1 MERAGKKRRRTVC
14 SAHSSTSR
22 HALSS
27 TVRLRFAPS
36 PTGHLHIGGAR
47 TALFNWA
54 YARRMGGAF
63 LLRIEDTDRE
73 RSLPEYERSILEGLR
88 WLGIDWDE
96 GPDVGGPLGPY
107 RQSERMERYRAT
119 AERLV
124 DSGRAYECFCT
135 VERLEAL
142 REERTRAGQNPGY
155 DGRCRDLSSADRER
169 AAAAGQRAVI
179 RYRVPEGRTELTDLI
194 RGRVFFENRE
204 VEDWVMV
211 RSSGDP
217 TYNFVV
223 VCDDVDMR
231 ITHVMRGE
239 EHLTNTPKQVLLYH
253 ALGVEPPRFAHFPLM
268 LGKDKK
274 KLSKRTGDTSLQ
286 DYRDKG
292 YPPEAVLNFLALQ
305 GWALD
310 DKTTIFSVGELVRR
324 FDPKDVSSSGSI
336 FDPDK
341 FLWMAGEYVRA
352 DDIPRLAER
361 CAPFMIRAGWMS
373 AEEIRERSEWYRTAV
388 ALEKDRIR
396 LYSELPERLAY
407 LFAPDDEV
415 VYQDDALR
423 AARKHEDRTK
433 VLEEHLAWLAPRIE
447 GGAIEP
453 GPLREATRA
462 WIAEKG
468 LSMAALF
475 QPLRCALTGA
485 GGGADLFEV
494 MRLLGPARVLQR
506 IRRAIERLAA

>member
-1 MERAGKKRRRTVC
+1 MSDPA
-14 SAHSSTSR
+14 
-22 HALSS
+22 
-27 TVRLRFAPS
+27 RLRFAPS

-54 YARRMGGAF
+54 YARRIGGKF

-88 WLGIDWDE
+88 WLGIEWDE
-96 GPDVGGPLGPY
+96 GPDVGGPCGPY
-107 RQSERMERYRAT
+107 RQSERMPRYREA

-124 DSGRAYECFCT
+124 AEEHAYPCFCSA
-135 VERLEAL
+135 ERLEAL
-142 REERTRAGQNPGY
+142 RAERTSAGQNPAY
-155 DGRCRDLSSADRER
+155 DGRCRELSADGR
-169 AAAAGQRAVI
+169 ARRIAAGERPVI
-179 RYRVPEGRTELTDLI
+179 RYRVPEGTTELDDWI
-194 RGRVFFENRE
+194 RGRVVFENRE

-239 EHLTNTPKQVLLYH
+239 EHLTNTPKQVLLYRSF
-253 ALGVEPPRFAHFPLM
+253 GRPPPQFAHFPLM

-292 YPPEAVLNFLALQ
+292 YPPEAVVNFLSLQ

-310 DKTTIFSVGELVRR
+310 DKTTIFSVAELVRR
-324 FDPKDVSSSGSI
+324 FDPKDVSASGSI
-336 FDPDK
+336 FDPEK

-352 DDIPRLAER
+352 DSVERLAER
-361 CAPFMIRAGWMS
+361 CAPFMIRAGLTS
-373 AEEIRERSEWYRTAV
+373 AEEIARDPEWYRAAV
-388 ALEKDRIR
+388 ASEKERIR
-396 LYSELPERLAY
+396 LYAEMPQRLAY
-407 LFAPDDEV
+407 LFAPDAEV
-415 VYQDDALR
+415 PYADDALKG
-423 AARKHEDRTK
+423 ARKHAERAET
-433 VLEEHLAWLAPRIE
+433 LRAYAAWLALRTAGP
-447 GGAIEP
+447 IEP
-453 GPLREATRA
+453 AALRDATRR
-462 WIAEKG
+462 WVEERGIKLPE
-468 LSMAALF
+468 LF

-485 GGGADLFEV
+485 AGGADLFEV
-494 MRLLGPARVLQR
+494 MRLLGAERVQARIASAER
-506 IRRAIERLAA
+506 RLAA

>member
-1 MERAGKKRRRTVC
+1 M
-14 SAHSSTSR
+14 SSN
-22 HALSS
+22 
-27 TVRLRFAPS
+27 VRLRFAPS

-54 YARRMGGAF
+54 YARRLGGTF

-88 WLGIDWDE
+88 WLGLDWEE
-96 GPDVGGPLGPY
+96 GPDVGGPHGPY
-107 RQSERMERYRAT
+107 RQSERMDRYRQA

-124 DSGRAYECFCT
+124 DEGRAYPCFCS
-135 VERLEAL
+135 VERLDAL
-142 REERTRAGQNPGY
+142 REERTRAGLNPTY
-155 DGRCRDLSSADRER
+155 DGRCRELSPSERER
-169 AAAAGQRAVI
+169 AVAAGQRAVI
-179 RYRVPEGRTELTDLI
+179 RYRVPEGRTELTDSI
-194 RGRVFFENRE
+194 RGRVVFENRE

-239 EHLTNTPKQVLLYH
+239 EHLTNTPKQVLLYQ

-292 YPPEAVLNFLALQ
+292 YPPEAVVNFLSLQ

-310 DKTTIFSVGELVRR
+310 DKTTIFPVDELIRR
-324 FDPKDVSSSGSI
+324 FDPSDVSPSGSI

-352 DDIPRLAER
+352 DDVGRLAER

-373 AEEIRERSEWYRTAV
+373 AEEIRDRAEWYRAAV

-407 LFAPDDEV
+407 LFAADDEV

-423 AARKHEDRTK
+423 AATKHADRARI
-433 VLEEHLAWLAPRIE
+433 LDEYAAWLAPRIE
-447 GGAIEP
+447 EGAIDP
-453 GPLREATRA
+453 GPVREATRA

-468 LSMAALF
+468 LSMPAFF

-494 MRLLGPARVLQR
+494 MRLLGPSRVLRR
-506 IRRAIERLAA
+506 IRRAVERLAG